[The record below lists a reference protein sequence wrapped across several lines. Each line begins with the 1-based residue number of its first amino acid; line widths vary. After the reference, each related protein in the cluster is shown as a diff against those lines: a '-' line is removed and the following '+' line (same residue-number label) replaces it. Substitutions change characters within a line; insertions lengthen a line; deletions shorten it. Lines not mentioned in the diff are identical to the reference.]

1 MHHENWV
8 LITIG
13 KFKDSYFLLFVRLK
27 LYRNVKP
34 ASFVLSCVC
43 IVWNL
48 QHEMK
53 DVRRFF
59 FVSFKRTDVNPEN
72 RMQAAHHLDEVF
84 KGKKKKKREVHEEH
98 VLAL

>member
-1 MHHENWV
+1 MHHENRV
-8 LITIG
+8 LITIE
-13 KFKDSYFLLFVRLK
+13 KFKDSYSLLFVRLK

-53 DVRRFF
+53 DVRRFLF
-59 FVSFKRTDVNPEN
+59 FFLLKGQTDDNPEN
-72 RMQAAHHLDEVF
+72 RMQAAHHLDEVL
-84 KGKKKKKREVHEEH
+84 KKKKKKRKSMKNMF
-98 VLAL
+98 

>member
-1 MHHENWV
+1 MHHENRF

-59 FVSFKRTDVNPEN
+59 FLFLLNGQTSTLKIECKQPTTSTKSSRE
-72 RMQAAHHLDEVF
+72 
-84 KGKKKKKREVHEEH
+84 KKKKKKKGKSMKNMF
-98 VLAL
+98 

>member
-8 LITIG
+8 IITIG

-59 FVSFKRTDVNPEN
+59 CLFGFFCFKRTDVNPEN

-84 KGKKKKKREVHEEH
+84 KEKKKGSP
-98 VLAL
+98 